1 MDMKNSNQINA
12 YLKKLRA
19 TTIEDK
25 RLIEAFLNEKGI
37 KVKVKARNLT
47 IPAISFLQFKEWY
60 DKTLPHTNEVIYS
73 EGCKTLGIVKEIG
86 VDYITLGV
94 AYCNNQLITEPLN
107 IPIDNL
113 REASE
118 GEILKLQ
125 HALSEKNLRW
135 THFYGGL
142 LSSYKFEPNDQI
154 RITRLGIILGYGVFK
169 EINEKG
175 ELVTFC
181 IKLKDEPARYN
192 LHEIVGPVK
201 DYQLEPMTSNER
213 ELLSDALSKANKR
226 WNGYQSRIEP
236 LNSRGEIGDTY
247 YYINDYME
255 IIATKESGKPKDLK
269 RYRKLN
275 YYVVRG
281 DAEEVLALIEEK
293 RKRQLVNSE
302 EIDMMKKP
310 KRK

>member
-1 MDMKNSNQINA
+1 M
-12 YLKKLRA
+12 
-19 TTIEDK
+19 
-25 RLIEAFLNEKGI
+25 
-37 KVKVKARNLT
+37 T
-47 IPAISFLQFKEWY
+47 IPEISFKQFREWY
-60 DKTLPHTNEVIYS
+60 DKALPHTNEIIYS

-86 VDYITLGV
+86 VNHITLGV
-94 AYCNNQLITEPLN
+94 AFCDNQLITEPVD
-107 IPIDNL
+107 IPMGDF

-125 HALSEKNLRW
+125 HILSERNLRW
-135 THFYGGL
+135 TQFYVGL
-142 LSSYKFEPNDQI
+142 LSSYKFETNDQI

-169 EINEKG
+169 EINDKG

-181 IKLKDEPARYN
+181 VKMNNEPVRYN

-201 DYQLEPMTSNER
+201 DYQLEPVTSNER
-213 ELLSDALSKANKR
+213 EYLANALSEAKKQ

-236 LNSRGEIGDTY
+236 LNSRGKIGDIY

-275 YYVVRG
+275 YYIIRG
-281 DAEEVLALIEEK
+281 DAEEICNLIEEK
-293 RKRQLVNSE
+293 RKRQLVNNE
-302 EIDMMKKP
+302 EIDTVKMAKK
-310 KRK
+310 R

>member
-1 MDMKNSNQINA
+1 MKNRNEINA

-19 TTIEDK
+19 ATVEDK
-25 RLIEAFLNEKGI
+25 GLIEAFLSEKGL
-37 KVKVKARNLT
+37 KVKVKVRNLT
-47 IPAISFLQFKEWY
+47 IPEISFKQFREWY
-60 DKTLPHTNEVIYS
+60 DKILPHTNEIIYS

-86 VDYITLGV
+86 VNHITLGV
-94 AYCNNQLITEPLN
+94 AFRDNQLITEPVD
-107 IPIDNL
+107 IPMDDF

-125 HALSEKNLRW
+125 HILSERNLRW
-135 THFYGGL
+135 TRFYVGL
-142 LSSYKFEPNDQI
+142 VSSYKLGTNDQI

-169 EINEKG
+169 EINDKG

-181 IKLKDEPARYN
+181 VKMKDEPVRYN

-201 DYQLEPMTSNER
+201 DYQLEPVTSNER
-213 ELLSDALSKANKR
+213 KYMANALSEAKKQ

-236 LNSRGEIGDTY
+236 LNSRGKIGETY

-275 YYVVRG
+275 YYIIRG
-281 DAEEVLALIEEK
+281 DAEEILTLIEEK
-293 RKRQLVNSE
+293 RKRQLINNE
-302 EIDMMKKP
+302 EIDMVKMAKK
-310 KRK
+310 R